1 MTPKSIPIMWRACA
15 VDAFGPCSGVAFA
28 RATVRM
34 VFFDWFPC
42 KTARAPAA
50 PRTRDSLLRF
60 LKRGC
65 NPLKLSGDVVSALHQ
80 GS

>member
-1 MTPKSIPIMWRACA
+1 MTPKSIPIICRACA

-34 VFFDWFPC
+34 VFFGWFPC

-50 PRTRDSLLRF
+50 PPNAGFPVALLETRL
-60 LKRGC
+60 
-65 NPLKLSGDVVSALHQ
+65 
-80 GS
+80 